1 MSNKLPCTYES
12 TSVHSRDS
20 VNNKKN
26 FAILSKSSINIAR
39 RLASVM
45 ISLSLADLWKGPSS
59 NIGTKQGPPS
69 LNPTVLTKNVVPHPT
84 PNPLFAPLDPSC
96 DATKLNLQRLQL
108 YKELEIYS
116 YMKRKVNDDIAACY
130 LHASN

>member
-1 MSNKLPCTYES
+1 
-12 TSVHSRDS
+12 
-20 VNNKKN
+20 
-26 FAILSKSSINIAR
+26 
-39 RLASVM
+39 M

-69 LNPTVLTKNVVPHPT
+69 LNPTVLTKNVVPLPT

-96 DATKLNLQRLQL
+96 DATKLDLQRLQL

-130 LHASN
+130 LHVSN